1 MFFLFILWKYYSVK
15 IDRLL
20 LYVLVEIGKR
30 IIVYIEFY
38 IFNKI
43 FN

>member
-30 IIVYIEFY
+30 IIVYIEFH